1 MKQTEGIVCL
11 SGQTESE
18 SLEKNVLGAVCRIK
32 GRGLV
37 SSHMD
42 RLLRNAREELIL
54 VVKWVTLTQG
64 GYGIK
69 FRL

>member
-1 MKQTEGIVCL
+1 MRQTERIVCL

-18 SLEKNVLGAVCRIK
+18 SLEKTVLRVVCRIK

-37 SSHMD
+37 SSSMD

>member
-1 MKQTEGIVCL
+1 MNQTERIVRL

-18 SLEKNVLGAVCRIK
+18 SLEKTVLVVCRIK

-37 SSHMD
+37 SSSMD